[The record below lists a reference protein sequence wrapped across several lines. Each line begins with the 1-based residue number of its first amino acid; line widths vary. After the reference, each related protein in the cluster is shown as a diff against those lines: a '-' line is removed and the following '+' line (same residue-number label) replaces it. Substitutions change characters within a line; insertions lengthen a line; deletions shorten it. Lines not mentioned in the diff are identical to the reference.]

1 MNSIFKRPISVINKL
16 SYALFNKNQVKT
28 QSLIFSYKPV
38 RLNQTQNSAYS
49 SEIAYMTK
57 LAEENKTKNIL
68 VYSCI
73 SSGSV
78 RVNLLGI
85 LGLLFLGSSSY
96 FSWLVFGT
104 FKQQNTRRDE
114 SGFFGKILNIMAS
127 DYFRHSV
134 CFAMAGVGVAM
145 FAVSLATTARAVNK
159 IYLLKG
165 GKSLGVIT
173 DGIFGKT
180 LQYNFRLDETSFNQT
195 RLMPDKRVPHIWFKN
210 KKHFFYFLIN
220 NIEGEYHEKFL
231 FDRVICA
238 KRWD

>member
-1 MNSIFKRPISVINKL
+1 MNCILKRPIAIIQKL
-16 SYALFNKNQVKT
+16 NNHVLFSKNLSKT
-28 QSLIFSYKPV
+28 KSLIFNYKPV
-38 RLNQTQNSAYS
+38 RLNQSSTPS
-49 SEIAYMTK
+49 SELAYLTK

-73 SSGSV
+73 SSGST

-85 LGLLFLGSSSY
+85 LGFLFLGSASY

-104 FKQQNTRRDE
+104 FKIQNTRQDE

-127 DYFRHSV
+127 DYFRHSI
-134 CFAMAGVGVAM
+134 CFATLGVGVAM
-145 FAVSLATTARAVNK
+145 LAVSLATTARAVNR

-165 GKSLGVIT
+165 GKSLGVVT
-173 DGIFGKT
+173 DGIFGKKF
-180 LQYNFRLDETSFNQT
+180 QYNFRIEETSFNQT
-195 RLMPDKRVPHIWFKN
+195 RLLPDKRVPHIWFKN

-238 KRWD
+238 KRFD